1 MTTMYIPNDV
11 VIQGSLNVTGTMSE
25 IARSRLVQDAL
36 AVYEIDLTSLRIH
49 DAPQT
54 NLPGTSSGNDLGLY
68 GTTFGSDVMYLATA
82 DLKNAGATSNY
93 ARGRFTLPPEYET
106 GHTVKV
112 RLRAGMK
119 TTVAS
124 ASATVDVEAFISDK
138 FGAVS
143 GGDLVTTAATTCNSL
158 TPGDKDFDLTAT
170 SLAPGVTI
178 DFRITSAVNDSGT
191 GTAVIGAIGAVQFLL
206 DIRG

>member
-1 MTTMYIPNDV
+1 
-11 VIQGSLNVTGTMSE
+11 
-25 IARSRLVQDAL
+25 
-36 AVYEIDLTSLRIH
+36 
-49 DAPQT
+49 
-54 NLPGTSSGNDLGLY
+54 
-68 GTTFGSDVMYLATA
+68 MYLATA
-82 DLKNAGATSNY
+82 DLKNAGATNNY

-106 GHTVKV
+106 GQTVKI

-170 SLAPGVTI
+170 NLAPGVTI

-191 GTAVIGAIGAVQFLL
+191 GTAVIVAIGAVQFLL